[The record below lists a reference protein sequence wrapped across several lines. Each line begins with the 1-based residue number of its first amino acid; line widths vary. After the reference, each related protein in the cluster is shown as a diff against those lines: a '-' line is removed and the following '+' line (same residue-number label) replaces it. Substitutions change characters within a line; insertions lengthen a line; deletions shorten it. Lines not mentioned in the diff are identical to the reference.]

1 MVAAVA
7 TTKPFAPFEWAMANR
22 YLSGHKNGFVSVI
35 AILAFIGITLG
46 VMALI
51 VVMSVLNGFHTTLTS
66 KILGLNGHMIVRP
79 LGRDFTDYLEVTQRV
94 KQVPGVR
101 LAIPMVEGQVLVS
114 SPSAAN
120 GIYVRG
126 MREDDLRSLKE
137 VSSKIVYGSLDG
149 FDERPGIVIGIR
161 LANALNVTAGD
172 TVSLISPRGVSTPFG
187 MKPRIKPY
195 RVKAVFE
202 IGMVTYDTTIAFMP
216 LTEAQKFFNVRNA
229 AHVLEVMVDNPDNID
244 DFRGPLTQAAGNDMA
259 MTDWRKRNSDFY
271 DALAAESV
279 MFFIIVSL
287 AMLLASLNIVS
298 SMVMLVKEKRRG
310 IAILRTMG
318 ATRGTVMRVFFITGS
333 SIGVIGSLA
342 GLIWGLLICINFE
355 AIKDG
360 VAYISG
366 LNPNN
371 PMLTYLN
378 QLPAKVDIGQITFIM
393 ILALALSFL
402 ATLFPSWSAA
412 RLDPVEALRYE

>member
-1 MVAAVA
+1 MAAVA
-7 TTKPFAPFEWAMANR
+7 TTKPFAPFEWAMAKR

-298 SMVMLVKEKRRG
+298 SMVMLVKENGMEPRSG
-310 IAILRTMG
+310 SGRTP
-318 ATRGTVMRVFFITGS
+318 
-333 SIGVIGSLA
+333 
-342 GLIWGLLICINFE
+342 GLVHPL
-355 AIKDG
+355 
-360 VAYISG
+360 
-366 LNPNN
+366 
-371 PMLTYLN
+371 
-378 QLPAKVDIGQITFIM
+378 
-393 ILALALSFL
+393 
-402 ATLFPSWSAA
+402 
-412 RLDPVEALRYE
+412 